1 MRTLLLSLPIVL
13 FACSGDKDSTD
24 TEDTGTPPPPPEC
37 DNDLDCASFSICSDE
52 TCVMGDRNNSTEEAE
67 TLLWGD
73 EATGFLQTPDDE
85 DFYSFEAEGGEF
97 IRITTAHI
105 GDDEDMNTILTLY
118 SPIGKVQQ
126 EEDESG
132 AGSVPTYDSI
142 INAYLPTAGTWVVR
156 VQDVE
161 GGGSITAEYE
171 LVLDEYNAHT
181 SEEDSLES
189 PSYTVEVSGS
199 GSFWA
204 VGVLLEEEGD
214 VDYIELDLP
223 YDNCPIYLYGSTY
236 TDGTDATPTV
246 ELLDINGDRLLRMED
261 VGPGGTG
268 VYPEVSGGTATIAAM
283 DVQNAGGENHW
294 FFVYLGAG
302 DEGSPYLVEMEPNDS
317 IEDSNTMEFELQT
330 TESGETYKSYAA
342 WGLMDYEDDSD
353 WYMLEAEQDEYLTV
367 WGTGNSIGSQLNAQI
382 EIVDYTGTTIASET
396 EGDDNF
402 PDLSDV
408 QLDAGIYFVKVTHE
422 EGDGVGPDQYYRFS
436 AFLTAWPVSR

>member
-1 MRTLLLSLPIVL
+1 
-13 FACSGDKDSTD
+13 
-24 TEDTGTPPPPPEC
+24 
-37 DNDLDCASFSICSDE
+37 
-52 TCVMGDRNNSTEEAE
+52 
-67 TLLWGD
+67 
-73 EATGFLQTPDDE
+73 
-85 DFYSFEAEGGEF
+85 
-97 IRITTAHI
+97 
-105 GDDEDMNTILTLY
+105 MNTILTLY

-126 EEDESG
+126 EEDEYG
-132 AGSVPTYDSI
+132 AGSVTTYDSI

-161 GGGSITAEYE
+161 GGGSSTAEYE

-330 TESGETYKSYAA
+330 TEGGETYKSYAA

-367 WGTGNSIGSQLNAQI
+367 WGTGDSIGSQLNAQI